1 MHTMKRVKKIA
12 TIPAL
17 ALLAGCLTASQP
29 ERTDWNIEC
38 TDRAAQVADKPKF
51 GVGRLVLVEL
61 RAPYNV
67 REIAVLRANGSIAF
81 DPCNAYASAP
91 VQLIKG
97 AALESLSRSGLFKAV
112 VGTGSSA
119 EADVDVELAVT
130 KLALDCRE
138 EGVRRA
144 VAALSLRIVRAHDI
158 VDIVTGSGTVDATQS
173 ADFSSAFSS
182 AVTDAFSDALKK
194 L

>member
-1 MHTMKRVKKIA
+1 MHTMKLMKTA

-17 ALLAGCLTASQP
+17 ALLAGCLTASPP

-51 GVGRLVLVEL
+51 GVARLILVEL

-67 REIAVLRANGSIAF
+67 REIAVLRSNGSIAF
-81 DPCNAYASAP
+81 DPCNSYASAP

-97 AALESLSRSGLFKAV
+97 AALESLARSGLFKAV
-112 VGTGSSA
+112 VSTGSSA

-144 VAALSLRIVRAHDI
+144 VAALSLRIVRSHGI
-158 VDIVTGSGTVDATQS
+158 VDIVTGSGAVDATQS